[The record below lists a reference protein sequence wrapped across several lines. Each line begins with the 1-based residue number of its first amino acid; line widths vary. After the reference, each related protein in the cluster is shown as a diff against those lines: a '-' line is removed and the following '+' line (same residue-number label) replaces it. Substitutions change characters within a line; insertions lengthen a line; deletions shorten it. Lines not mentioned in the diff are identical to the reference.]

1 MAKDP
6 TQLPSLSGTLEHD
19 QNTLSDLER
28 KALSRDDSVATYFEA
43 GMQDMYV
50 DQQRLTSAISAWQ
63 SFESFA

>member
-6 TQLPSLSGTLEHD
+6 TQLPSLSGTLDHD

-28 KALSRDDSVATYFEA
+28 KALSRDDSISMYFEN

-50 DQQRLTSAISAWQ
+50 DQQRLTSAINAWQ